1 MMVWSLSGKKKAA
14 TRDGCG
20 LKIQAMLKLV
30 IARRMAALGRVLDA
44 DRRFRIEKRHSV
56 EVVVIGDQKR
66 RRGAKLHRNS
76 LAS

>member
-44 DRRFRIEKRHSV
+44 DRRFRIESR
-56 EVVVIGDQKR
+56 
-66 RRGAKLHRNS
+66 
-76 LAS
+76 